1 LDGTAAAA
9 LHRDAERTASGLGQD
24 GRAWRNLLDPFAD
37 RLDDLL
43 DDVFRPPLHVPRH
56 PALLARFGANA
67 ALPATLLA
75 RRLNTEPARALFA
88 GAAAHSMQPL
98 TRPATSAIAVML
110 LAAGHRHGWPV
121 PEGGSQAITDA
132 LAAAVG
138 AHGGVIE
145 TGQDVTRPPRADI
158 VLLDTSP
165 TAAARILGD

>member
-1 LDGTAAAA
+1 
-9 LHRDAERTASGLGQD
+9 
-24 GRAWRNLLDPFAD
+24 
-37 RLDDLL
+37 
-43 DDVFRPPLHVPRH
+43 
-56 PALLARFGANA
+56 
-67 ALPATLLA
+67 
-75 RRLNTEPARALFA
+75 
-88 GAAAHSMQPL
+88 AAAHSMQPL

-165 TAAARILGD
+165 TAAARILGDALPNRVGRACRRWRYGPAAFKLDLAVEGGIPWADDAARRAGTVHLGGTAAEIADAEARAARGEMPEHPFVLVGQQYL